1 MRCLKNILL
10 IFFLFLTI
18 IFSAFIW
25 GKLDL
30 PFNNE
35 DQIIGFYSV
44 KNVSHLNDILGYVL
58 FITIPT
64 IFFIMWLYF
73 VEKKKFNF
81 FLENIRFKNDET
93 YLIKIENIFL
103 FLIIGSL
110 FFEFLS
116 VDFPDHKLDYFHEGQ
131 RLSAAYNN
139 KINNDLWSGSYI
151 TVGLFFEILGPKLI
165 WKIFDYES
173 IGLLRFLDFF
183 LIFLTKVCL
192 IVVSYQI
199 AKHSK
204 LRYFTKNLFFFIL
217 CIFSTE
223 LINYTQSIN
232 LIEYR
237 DLPILLTLIFFFCL
251 INKWNKNNIYL
262 ILIGTLC
269 SFSYLWSVDRALVQN
284 FLSLFIII
292 YLLINIKFKE
302 TTIILLSFC
311 FSFMFIFLVLG
322 DEFGFFISNTIST
335 FKEATLLNGI
345 IHPIPFGGGSFRLD
359 FLNIDTTQLNNT
371 RTTKTIIA
379 ILFSIILSIRVL
391 LFSNKINYNSK
402 IFLLTISIVSFLSY
416 IYALGRTDYSHIK
429 QVFGYP
435 LFFYIILVFH
445 LITNQFKIDQFKY
458 FNSIYTWQKYSIF
471 LLIIIFFTLNI
482 NFSNLYSF
490 KKRFNDYVALNDES
504 FVDDIDK
511 EFIDFSIKELS
522 SETCVSLFSNDV
534 ALLYLIKKPSCTK
547 YYYTYTIGSL
557 SNQKKMINELTK
569 TNYILV
575 GGKIDKSIELHK
587 WSITLNQKYPLIT
600 EYLNKNFQLYKTIGN
615 RKILA
620 RTN

>member
-1 MRCLKNILL
+1 MFKNLLL

-64 IFFIMWLYF
+64 IFFIIWLYF
-73 VEKKKFNF
+73 VEKKKINF

-93 YLIKIENIFL
+93 HSIKIENIFL

-223 LINYTQSIN
+223 LIIVLVSNGF
-232 LIEYR
+232 IEAMSMTSVLMPVCSSCYYR
-237 DLPILLTLIFFFCL
+237 P
-251 INKWNKNNIYL
+251 
-262 ILIGTLC
+262 G
-269 SFSYLWSVDRALVQN
+269 R
-284 FLSLFIII
+284 
-292 YLLINIKFKE
+292 
-302 TTIILLSFC
+302 
-311 FSFMFIFLVLG
+311 
-322 DEFGFFISNTIST
+322 NT
-335 FKEATLLNGI
+335 
-345 IHPIPFGGGSFRLD
+345 
-359 FLNIDTTQLNNT
+359 
-371 RTTKTIIA
+371 
-379 ILFSIILSIRVL
+379 
-391 LFSNKINYNSK
+391 
-402 IFLLTISIVSFLSY
+402 
-416 IYALGRTDYSHIK
+416 
-429 QVFGYP
+429 
-435 LFFYIILVFH
+435 
-445 LITNQFKIDQFKY
+445 
-458 FNSIYTWQKYSIF
+458 
-471 LLIIIFFTLNI
+471 
-482 NFSNLYSF
+482 
-490 KKRFNDYVALNDES
+490 
-504 FVDDIDK
+504 
-511 EFIDFSIKELS
+511 
-522 SETCVSLFSNDV
+522 
-534 ALLYLIKKPSCTK
+534 
-547 YYYTYTIGSL
+547 
-557 SNQKKMINELTK
+557 
-569 TNYILV
+569 
-575 GGKIDKSIELHK
+575 
-587 WSITLNQKYPLIT
+587 
-600 EYLNKNFQLYKTIGN
+600 
-615 RKILA
+615 
-620 RTN
+620 